1 MDVADREGA
10 VIHLVHVASNAL
22 PGLSAGVA
30 GEEGQ
35 GKGRPSP
42 ENMMLQWKNSIQQAT
57 PHTVC
62 TWMLYHSSIQQGIED
77 KAKELKPDL
86 IVIGKNSNH
95 SWFPFLNTVLIA
107 ELVESTGTAVL
118 TVKPGS
124 LHNKL
129 KVLVVPVS
137 GPFPKHKM
145 EAIAALCRKNRL
157 KVHLI
162 TYVNEDHMP
171 AGFSAASLLK
181 VYQWLK
187 DMVHCPVEYAV
198 VHGNNRAR
206 SVLQYAEKVN
216 ADILLVNPATET
228 KLGWMNTHIPDI
240 LAPESKVQVLA
251 LHLPK

>member
-10 VIHLVHVASNAL
+10 TIHLVHVASNAR
-22 PGLSAGVA
+22 PGLLTGAA

-137 GPFPKHKM
+137 GAFPNHKM

-162 TYVNEDHMP
+162 TYVNENHIP

-187 DMVHCPVEYAV
+187 DMLHCPVEYAV